1 MIKCIATDMD
11 GTLVL
16 ADQTISQENIEAI
29 KMAQDR
35 GIEVIVA
42 TGRSYEEAIFPLK
55 EAGIVCPIICMNGSE
70 IRDEKGTILRS
81 IPIDEPTFLTIQ
93 NILQDQDIYY
103 EIYTNKGTYSNDYDK
118 SLAVISDILLS
129 SGLKASYE
137 EIIEGIKERFER
149 GRIKTIE
156 TYNELLKER
165 DIELLKILVFSLDSE
180 KLSDA
185 EKKLKEISNIAVSSS
200 GHQNLEVTNIHAQKG
215 IALEAFVEEK
225 NISIKETMALGDSY
239 NDVSMFE
246 RVGCAVAMGNAPEDI
261 QNMCHFVTDRNEHHG
276 VAKAI
281 HKVLNETASQI

>member
-1 MIKCIATDMD
+1 MD
-11 GTLVL
+11 GTLVQ
-16 ADQTISQENIEAI
+16 ADQTISQENIDAI
-29 KMAQDR
+29 KKAQDR

-118 SLAVISDILLS
+118 SLAVISDILIS

-149 GRIKTIE
+149 GRIKTVE

-165 DIELLKILVFSLDSE
+165 DIELMKLLVFSLDSE
-180 KLSDA
+180 KLSEA
-185 EKKLKEISNIAVSSS
+185 ENRLKAISTIAVSSS

-246 RVGCAVAMGNAPEDI
+246 RVGCPVAMGNAPEDI

>member
-1 MIKCIATDMD
+1 MD

-55 EAGIVCPIICMNGSE
+55 ESGIVCPIICMNGSE

-165 DIELLKILVFSLDSE
+165 DIELLKLLVFSLDSE